1 MSNKK
6 NEIIISVSHEE
17 DIDGIAS
24 ASIILRFLGVDYL
37 FLTNYHF
44 NKWRYF
50 VETVKRLCYRFG
62 KESTR
67 VKMYIT
73 DLNLKPFMIRSLDNN
88 LSNCSLKEVYWIDH
102 HKWDSE
108 SIDLVN
114 SLNYF
119 IIYGDKNF
127 SATENLVNYLNV
139 SKDPVANILA
149 YLSRDSDFGLMK
161 HVLTQPLT
169 NVIRYIVYISRNKLF
184 LKKLV
189 KKFSRGILW
198 DHEINSIW
206 KNSVEYINKALE
218 ETLRSI
224 RIIEV
229 NNRKILYTLSSPAL
243 SSKLILGNIYNVKF
257 DLAVIIYTN
266 GSVTISRGRNDI
278 DCSVI
283 ARALG
288 GGGHE
293 HIAGAQISPKIA
305 RDLNKAINMIT
316 EKIRYY
322 I

>member
-1 MSNKK
+1 MSFEKE
-6 NEIIISVSHEE
+6 EIIISVSHEE

-24 ASIILRFLGVDYL
+24 SSIILRFIGFDYL
-37 FLTNYHF
+37 FLTNYHLS
-44 NKWRYF
+44 KWRYF
-50 VETVKRLCYRFG
+50 TE
-62 KESTR
+62 R
-67 VKMYIT
+67 VKKLCSEFRGKSINVRIYIT
-73 DLNLKPFMIRSLDNN
+73 DLNLKPFMIRSLDNS
-88 LSNCSLKEVYWIDH
+88 LSNCPLKKVYWIDH

-114 SLNYF
+114 SLGYF
-119 IIYGDKNF
+119 TAYGDKNF

-139 SKDPVANILA
+139 SEDPVASVLA

-161 HVLTQPLT
+161 HILTQPLT
-169 NVIRYIVYISRNKLF
+169 NVIRYIVYVSKNKLL

-189 KKFSRGILW
+189 KKFSRGVLW
-198 DHEINSIW
+198 DPEINSIW
-206 KNSVEYINKALE
+206 INSIEYIDNALE

-224 RIIEV
+224 RFVEI
-229 NNRKILYTLSSPAL
+229 NNKRILFASANPVL
-243 SSKLILGNIYNVKF
+243 SSKLVLGNISDAKF
-257 DLAVIIYTN
+257 DLAVMIYTN

-283 ARALG
+283 AKAMG

-293 HIAGAQISPKIA
+293 HIAGAQIDPRIA
-305 RDLNKAINMIT
+305 RDFNKAIAMIA